1 MGFNMMKKGK
11 SANKSGDSVTRNA
24 RSLGLSFK
32 AKRSRLGMSLI
43 EVTVAMG
50 LTALMCGG
58 LYALGLNIR
67 RVGEK
72 YRLSTEAQSFA
83 KERLEEIIAYGLDN
97 IKLPSCTLLK
107 TTTTKSSLGYTIT
120 RKPRIIWHAADQSV
134 VDDPADAAYAEVH
147 IEVTDTSPVAKV
159 LQRE

>member
-32 AKRSRLGMSLI
+32 AKR
-43 EVTVAMG
+43 T
-50 LTALMCGG
+50 
-58 LYALGLNIR
+58 
-67 RVGEK
+67 
-72 YRLSTEAQSFA
+72 

-147 IEVTDTSPVAKV
+147 IEVTYTSPVANK
-159 LQRE
+159 QIRDTFSTIIQ